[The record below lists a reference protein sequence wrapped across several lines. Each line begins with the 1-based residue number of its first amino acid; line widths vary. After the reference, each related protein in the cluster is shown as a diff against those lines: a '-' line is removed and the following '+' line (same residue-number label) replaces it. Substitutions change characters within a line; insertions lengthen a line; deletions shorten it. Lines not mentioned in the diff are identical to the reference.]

1 MEQEINNKQIRCPR
15 LGDEIPF
22 FYCLQEAVD
31 FPCAR
36 IIFCWMP
43 FFDIENYLKDK
54 LAPQKWEKFINLQP
68 KDKIVSLVQIIEGV
82 KARK

>member
-1 MEQEINNKQIRCPR
+1 
-15 LGDEIPF
+15 
-22 FYCLQEAVD
+22 
-31 FPCAR
+31 
-36 IIFCWMP
+36 MP